1 MSDAA
6 GESGKKKTPRV
17 DALEAE
23 VAELTERIQRMRD
36 GRWMSFGALIGVA
49 AMLVTVAWYAG
60 QKTYEEDKKTLIED
74 LTLANEG
81 RYQSFVKKLSEQAP
95 AQDLELDRKI
105 AVKWQELLA
114 RVNSMSGN
122 SSTNFQALR
131 ADLENKIRLMTLA
144 TEQRYGDAFGF
155 VYMNRAISA
164 VNVNKD
170 YAQATELFL
179 AAALVLWKANKFDD
193 FQTCLAR
200 INDTCFK
207 VLNRR
212 MLVARPTIEEKYIML
227 LVAMEKGNTG
237 NRWQVAINDLRAGW
251 ARVQQRP

>member
-6 GESGKKKTPRV
+6 DNSGKKKSARV
-17 DALEAE
+17 EALEAE
-23 VAELTERIQRMRD
+23 VAELKDQIQRMRD
-36 GRWMSFGALIGVA
+36 GRWMGFGAMIGVA

-60 QKTYEEDKKTLIED
+60 QKTYEKDKQTLVQE
-74 LTLANEG
+74 LTRENEV
-81 RYQSFVKKLSEQAP
+81 RYQSFVKKLAEQSP
-95 AQDLELDRKI
+95 AQDRKLDEKI

-122 SSTNFQALR
+122 SSTNFQQLK
-131 ADLENKIRLMTLA
+131 ADIDNKIRLMMLA
-144 TEQRYGDAFGF
+144 TEQRYGDAFGY

-164 VNVNKD
+164 INVNKD
-170 YAQATELFL
+170 YAEATELFL
-179 AAALVLWKANKFDD
+179 SAALVLWKSNRLKE

-200 INDTCFK
+200 LNDTCFK

-212 MLVARPTIEEKYIML
+212 MLVARPTIEEKYVML
-227 LVAMEKGNTG
+227 LLAMEKGNTG

-251 ARVQQRP
+251 ARAQQRP